1 MKKIKNKY
9 SYVILL
15 SILFTFILP
24 ILLKI
29 LKFINLYRVLYL
41 FIILGILSIYI
52 GYFIRKNGL
61 KIYTIFILPVIYL
74 ISIFFFPIIGFVVFP
89 KTYSVYF
96 ILFYLIVSFMALQG
110 KNDDFDDQIIDSQIP
125 VDGGIKDIDNG

>member
-1 MKKIKNKY
+1 M
-9 SYVILL
+9 
-15 SILFTFILP
+15 
-24 ILLKI
+24 
-29 LKFINLYRVLYL
+29 
-41 FIILGILSIYI
+41 
-52 GYFIRKNGL
+52 